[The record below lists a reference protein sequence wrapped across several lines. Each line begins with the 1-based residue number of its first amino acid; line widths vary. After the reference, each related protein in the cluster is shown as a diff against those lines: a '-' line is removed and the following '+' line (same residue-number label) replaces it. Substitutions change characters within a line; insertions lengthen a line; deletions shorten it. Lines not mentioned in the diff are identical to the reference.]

1 MNFKKKV
8 VCIGAG
14 YVGGPTMAVIAEH
27 ATDVKVTVVD
37 INQAR
42 IDAWNSD
49 SLPIYEPGL
58 KEVVLKARGKN
69 LFFTTEID
77 EAVREADIV
86 FVSVNTPTKTFG
98 QGAGMASDLQY
109 WEKTARNIL
118 AVSSGPKII
127 VEKSTLPVRTAE
139 AMSTILNSNERGIH
153 FEILSNPEF
162 LAEGTAI
169 RDLENPDRVLIGSAQ
184 TPEGLAACK
193 EVVDLYAYWVP
204 REKILTTNLW
214 SAELTKLTSN
224 AFLAQRISSI
234 NSISALCE
242 KTGADVSEVAKV
254 MGKDQRIGPYF
265 LKASVGY
272 GGSCFRKDVLN
283 LAYLCEHYGLHEVSQ
298 YWKSVVDMNEW
309 QEKRFVQRMLENM
322 FNTIASK
329 RIAIFGFAFKADTG
343 DTRESPAYY
352 VVRELLAERAR
363 PVITDPKAI
372 PEAKKD
378 LADVLDQVE
387 FAEDPYEAAKGAHA
401 IALCTEWKEFKS
413 LDWKKIYGLMEKP
426 AFVFDGRNLLD
437 AARLRRLG
445 FEVFQIGK

>member
-1 MNFKKKV
+1 
-8 VCIGAG
+8 
-14 YVGGPTMAVIAEH
+14 MAVIAEH

-77 EAVREADIV
+77 DAVREADIV

-242 KTGADVSEVAKV
+242 KTGADVSEVAQV

-401 IALCTEWKEFKS
+401 IALCTEWKEFKT